1 MYKLHRQ
8 LKQDTFYLGH
18 LKLCDVL
25 LMNDARYP
33 WVILVPRR
41 ENITEVFQLS
51 DADQYLLSTESAF
64 VAKQLSSLVVAD
76 KMNVAALGNIVS
88 QLHIHHV
95 ARYETDEAWPA
106 PIWGTGS
113 TVTYSEGESLAV
125 AEQMKMVLK
134 ELLE

>member
-1 MYKLHRQ
+1 MYELHHQ

-18 LKLCDVL
+18 FKLCDVL

-51 DADQYLLSTESAF
+51 DADQHLLSTESAN
-64 VAKQLSSLVVAD
+64 VAKQLSSLVAAD
-76 KMNVAALGNIVS
+76 KMNIAALGNIVS

-95 ARYETDEAWPA
+95 ARYQTDEAWPA

-113 TVTYSEGESLAV
+113 AVIYSEGESLAV

-134 ELLE
+134 EFLE

>member
-1 MYKLHRQ
+1 MYELHHQ

-18 LKLCDVL
+18 FKLCDVL

-51 DADQYLLSTESAF
+51 DADQHLLSIESANL
-64 VAKQLSSLVVAD
+64 AKQLSSLVAAD
-76 KMNVAALGNIVS
+76 KMNIAALGNIVS

-95 ARYETDEAWPA
+95 ARYQTDEAWPA

-113 TVTYSEGESLAV
+113 AVIYSEGESLAV

-134 ELLE
+134 EFLE

>member
-1 MYKLHRQ
+1 MYELHHQ

-51 DADQYLLSTESAF
+51 DADQHLLSTESAN
-64 VAKQLSSLVVAD
+64 VAKQLSSLVAAD
-76 KMNVAALGNIVS
+76 KMNIAALGNIVS

-95 ARYETDEAWPA
+95 ARYQTDEAWPA

-113 TVTYSEGESLAV
+113 AVIYSEGESLAV
-125 AEQMKMVLK
+125 AEQIKMVLK
-134 ELLE
+134 EFLE

>member
-1 MYKLHRQ
+1 MYELHHQ

-18 LKLCDVL
+18 FKLCDVL

-51 DADQYLLSTESAF
+51 NADQHLLSTESAL
-64 VAKQLSSLVVAD
+64 VAKQLSSLVAAD
-76 KMNVAALGNIVS
+76 KMNIAALGNIVS

-95 ARYETDEAWPA
+95 ARYQTDEAWPA

-113 TVTYSEGESLAV
+113 TVTYSKGESLAV

-134 ELLE
+134 EFLE

>member
-95 ARYETDEAWPA
+95 ARYQTDEAWPA

-113 TVTYSEGESLAV
+113 IVTYSEGESLAV

>member
-1 MYKLHRQ
+1 MYELHHQ

-18 LKLCDVL
+18 FKLCDVL

-51 DADQYLLSTESAF
+51 DADQHLLSTESAF
-64 VAKQLSSLVVAD
+64 VAKQLSSLVAAD
-76 KMNVAALGNIVS
+76 KMNIAALGNIVS

-95 ARYETDEAWPA
+95 ARYQTDEAWPA

-113 TVTYSEGESLAV
+113 AVIYSEGESLVV

-134 ELLE
+134 EFLE

>member
-1 MYKLHRQ
+1 MYELHRQ

>member
-1 MYKLHRQ
+1 MYKLHHQ

-41 ENITEVFQLS
+41 EDITEVFQLS

-95 ARYETDEAWPA
+95 ARYQTDEAWPA

-134 ELLE
+134 EFLE

>member
-1 MYKLHRQ
+1 MYELHHQ

-18 LKLCDVL
+18 FKLCDVL

-51 DADQYLLSTESAF
+51 DADQHLLSTESAN
-64 VAKQLSSLVVAD
+64 VAKQLSSLVAAD
-76 KMNVAALGNIVS
+76 KMNIAALGNIVS

-95 ARYETDEAWPA
+95 ARYQTDEAWPA

-113 TVTYSEGESLAV
+113 AVIYSEGESLAV
-125 AEQMKMVLK
+125 AEQIKMVLK
-134 ELLE
+134 EFLE

>member
-1 MYKLHRQ
+1 MYELHHQ

-18 LKLCDVL
+18 FKLCDVL

-51 DADQYLLSTESAF
+51 DADQHLLSIESANL
-64 VAKQLSSLVVAD
+64 AKQLSSLVAAD
-76 KMNVAALGNIVS
+76 KMNIAALGNIVS

-95 ARYETDEAWPA
+95 ARYQTDEAWPA

-113 TVTYSEGESLAV
+113 AVIYSEGESLAV
-125 AEQMKMVLK
+125 AEQIKMVLK
-134 ELLE
+134 EFLE

>member
-95 ARYETDEAWPA
+95 ARYQTDEAWPA

>member
-1 MYKLHRQ
+1 MYELHHQ

-18 LKLCDVL
+18 FKLCDVL

-51 DADQYLLSTESAF
+51 DADQHLLSIESANL
-64 VAKQLSSLVVAD
+64 AKQLSSLVAAD
-76 KMNVAALGNIVS
+76 KMNIAALGNIVS

-95 ARYETDEAWPA
+95 ARYQTDEAWPA

-113 TVTYSEGESLAV
+113 AVIYSEGESLVV

-134 ELLE
+134 EFLE

>member
-1 MYKLHRQ
+1 MYELHHQ

-51 DADQYLLSTESAF
+51 NADQHLLSTESTF
-64 VAKQLSSLVVAD
+64 VAKQLSSLVAAD
-76 KMNVAALGNIVS
+76 KMNIAALGNIVS

-95 ARYETDEAWPA
+95 ARYQTDEAWPA

-113 TVTYSEGESLAV
+113 TVTYSKGESLAV

-134 ELLE
+134 EFLE

>member
-1 MYKLHRQ
+1 MYELHHQ

-18 LKLCDVL
+18 FKLCDVL

-51 DADQYLLSTESAF
+51 DADQHLLSTESAN
-64 VAKQLSSLVVAD
+64 VAKQLSSLVAAD
-76 KMNVAALGNIVS
+76 KMNIAALGNIVS

-95 ARYETDEAWPA
+95 ARYQTDEAWPA

-113 TVTYSEGESLAV
+113 AVIYSEGESLVV

-134 ELLE
+134 EFLE

>member
-95 ARYETDEAWPA
+95 ARYQTDEAWPA

-125 AEQMKMVLK
+125 AEQLKMVLK